1 MFYGLHLGCKSL
13 IVLSF
18 LMCQVDGL
26 DEMHPDAFM
35 DPGFL
40 NGSQDM
46 SGHGRGLGPPGRGRG
61 GPPPPR

>member
-1 MFYGLHLGCKSL
+1 MFKSVFSPHNL
-13 IVLSF
+13 TILFS
-18 LMCQVDGL
+18 CQVDGL